1 MASKLQNSSVLSRW
15 GVGGIRILSFV
26 GERKTLFDGLGGGVW
41 KDDSF
46 GGVREIESRSIAALP
61 FVNTNL
67 PYIGWARW

>member
-1 MASKLQNSSVLSRW
+1 MLSRW

-26 GERKTLFDGLGGGVW
+26 GERKTLFDGLGGGVR

-46 GGVREIESRSIAALP
+46 GGVWEIESRSIALP

-67 PYIGWARW
+67 PYIAWW